1 MQLPALDTRE
11 SVTARWNTTI
21 GAIDVVFGPATRL
34 ELPDLVSNAGF
45 ARPLLVTDPGV
56 RVTGYVDEVAERLR
70 ASGADLAIFDDV
82 IQNPTTDTVM
92 TGVEF
97 ARGHD
102 PDLIIGFGGG
112 SAMDAAKGI
121 NFIYTNGGTM
131 EDYEGSGETARP
143 MLPSFAVPTTAGT
156 GSEGQSY
163 ALISRAED
171 HRKMACGAPGARFRV
186 AILDPELLSTVPH
199 ALRFITGIDAIAH
212 AVESHVSTRSNPISR
227 LFSQQAWERLRRSFV
242 ASLEHD
248 ADLVVRG
255 DMLLGAHL
263 AGAAIEASMLGA
275 AHACANPLT
284 ARYGMIHGLAVG
296 LLLPHVVA
304 FNSETVSSEYARFA
318 AGALDQGDDLAGM
331 LAGLFATGGVPLRLR
346 DHGVEFESL
355 PALAAAAATQWTV
368 QFNPRPLQEN
378 DLHAIYESAY

>member
-1 MQLPALDTRE
+1 MIFVVAP
-11 SVTARWNTTI
+11 I

-34 ELPDLVSNAGF
+34 ELPDLVSNAGC

-56 RVTGYVDEVAERLR
+56 RATGYVDEVAERLR

-186 AILDPELLSTVPH
+186 AILDPELLSTAPH
-199 ALRFITGIDAIAH
+199 ALRFVTGIDAIAH

-248 ADLVVRG
+248 ADLAVRG

>member
-1 MQLPALDTRE
+1 MQLPALDTRK
-11 SVTARWNTTI
+11 SVTERWSATI
-21 GAIDVVFGPATRL
+21 GAVDIVFGPGARR
-34 ELPDLVSNAGF
+34 ELPDLVLRHGF
-45 ARPLLVTDPGV
+45 ERPLLVTDPGV
-56 RVTGYVDEVAERLR
+56 RATGNVDAVAKQLR
-70 ASGADLAIFDDV
+70 AAGTSPAVFDDV
-82 IQNPTTDTVM
+82 MQNPTTATVA

-97 ARGHD
+97 ARGHE

-131 EDYEGSGETARP
+131 EDYEGTGKATRP
-143 MLPSFAVPTTAGT
+143 MLPSFGVPTTAGT

-171 HRKMACGAPGARFRV
+171 RRKMACGAPGARFGV
-186 AILDPELLSTVPH
+186 AILDPELLSTTPRAV
-199 ALRFITGIDAIAH
+199 RFVAGIDAIAH
-212 AVESHVSTRSNPISR
+212 AMESHVSTRANPVSR
-227 LFSQQAWERLRRSFV
+227 LFSKQAWERLSRSFV
-242 ASLEHD
+242 DSLAPH
-248 ADLVVRG
+248 ADLAIRG

-284 ARYGMIHGLAVG
+284 TRYDIVHGLAVG

-304 FNSETVSSEYARFA
+304 YNAATVGNEYAELVEPAPGQADLPGLLTQLFA
-318 AGALDQGDDLAGM
+318 A
-331 LAGLFATGGVPLRLR
+331 GGVPLRLR
-346 DHGVEFESL
+346 DHGVELGEL
-355 PALAAAAATQWTV
+355 PALAVDAAAQWTA
-368 QFNPRPLQEN
+368 QFNPRPVQET

>member
-1 MQLPALDTRE
+1 
-11 SVTARWNTTI
+11 
-21 GAIDVVFGPATRL
+21 
-34 ELPDLVSNAGF
+34 
-45 ARPLLVTDPGV
+45 
-56 RVTGYVDEVAERLR
+56 
-70 ASGADLAIFDDV
+70 
-82 IQNPTTDTVM
+82 M

-186 AILDPELLSTVPH
+186 AILDPELLSSAPH
-199 ALRFITGIDAIAH
+199 ALRFVTGIDAIAH

-248 ADLVVRG
+248 ADLAVRG

-263 AGAAIEASMLGA
+263 AGTAIEASMLGA